1 MPFSMRPGS
10 RVSATRDAV
19 RNEVMGWRRRDSN
32 EVLWILGE
40 VVPLFD
46 EDGQLI
52 QLVSSFSDITKRKR
66 AEEALHQLSTRLLQL
81 QDEERRRIARELHDS
96 LAQSVLAVNLHLAQA
111 TRSSAPIDA
120 GAKLALS
127 KARGVLQEMSREIRT
142 LSYLLHPPVLD
153 ELGLVSAL
161 REYAK
166 GFSERSGIQLEVDL
180 QADFRRLSQDTETAL
195 FRIVQESLSNIQRH
209 SGSETA
215 KIYLHEE
222 SGCVKLEVSDQG
234 CGMSQAAPAFGRPA
248 GTRLGVGILGMRE
261 RIVQLGGK
269 MDVESNSS
277 GTKVRA
283 IIPVNVEVSDAAP
296 HLSGG

>member
-1 MPFSMRPGS
+1 L
-10 RVSATRDAV
+10 ATL
-19 RNEVMGWRRRDSN
+19 EQ
-32 EVLWILGE
+32 E
-40 VVPLFD
+40 
-46 EDGQLI
+46 GQLREEEFLCRTKSGEI
-52 QLVSSFSDITKRKR
+52 RIGQFSGALIDLDGRVHALGLVRDVTARKR

-96 LAQSVLAVNLHLAQA
+96 LAQSVLAVNLHLAQV
-111 TRSSAPIDA
+111 THA
-120 GAKLALS
+120 GSTVDGPARLALA

-166 GFSERSGIQLEVDL
+166 GFAERSGIELEVDL
-180 QADFRRLSQDTETAL
+180 QSDFKRLSQEAETAL

-209 SGSETA
+209 SGSATA
-215 KIYLHEE
+215 KLYLREE

-234 CGMSQAAPAFGRPA
+234 CGMSQAASTSTRSA

-269 MDVESNSS
+269 MDVESDSS

-283 IIPVNVEVSDAAP
+283 TIPVNVEVSDATP